1 MDAIKEYFNNLES
14 REKNLVI
21 IAGVLIG
28 LLIPYQFMW
37 KPFSESLEDSQIR
50 VEAQR
55 KQLVTMQQQAQQ
67 IKGLRGS
74 ASFTSQPGRQFL
86 NNLINTEA
94 RKNGLANSLKTKA
107 ESNNKVRVSMDNVP
121 FDNVMKWLDQLVSR
135 HGVIVTKLT
144 ADRQPSVGRVN
155 VTVYLESP

>member
-21 IAGVLIG
+21 TAAVLIG

-37 KPFSESLEDSQIR
+37 KPFSESLENSQIR
-50 VEAQR
+50 VDAQR
-55 KQLVTMQQQAQQ
+55 KQLVIMQQQAQE
-67 IKGLRGS
+67 IKSMRG
-74 ASFTSQPGRQFL
+74 AGGIVAQPGRQFL

-94 RKNGLANSLKTKA
+94 RKNGLSNSLKTKA

-135 HGVIVTKLT
+135 NGIIVTKLT
-144 ADRQPSVGRVN
+144 VDRQPSVGRVN
-155 VTVYLESP
+155 VSVYLESP